1 MVKKNTPPWYG
12 LSGGPII
19 VACQWN
25 RSSPTGPALHC
36 AGGSLPRSCSSLLI
50 LFNAICN
57 STAVWCGLRAVGVFF
72 RENRRKL
79 ALPLQTSMK
88 LLLASWLLLFYSI
101 GKVRL
106 LLLLR
111 SLLLPLL
118 ALAILTHTHVHFTHE
133 IHKGGELKKEP
144 KEKLKRET
152 GCPCMGF
159 GPLPICF
166 EARAKKKKTEQIP
179 PRFRVWTGNESER
192 AAEEV

>member
-1 MVKKNTPPWYG
+1 
-12 LSGGPII
+12 
-19 VACQWN
+19 
-25 RSSPTGPALHC
+25 
-36 AGGSLPRSCSSLLI
+36 
-50 LFNAICN
+50 
-57 STAVWCGLRAVGVFF
+57 VGVFF

-144 KEKLKRET
+144 KEKLKREN
-152 GCPCMGF
+152 GVSVYGIRSF
-159 GPLPICF
+159 AYLF
-166 EARAKKKKTEQIP
+166 RSKSKEKKINELIP
-179 PRFRVWTGNESER
+179 PRFRV
-192 AAEEV
+192 